1 MSTDFRDLK
10 VGDAVRLTGPD
21 WESTHNR
28 GANLVVTVD
37 HKVGAQAWHDTDRAV
52 NSLTDSQGFMIGE
65 SYAIERVAPVTP
77 AKSTVQGYTLSLYV
91 SKTDAAEFPGETQE
105 LASITIAHT
114 DLVHLLGQGQNILEV
129 VADG

>member
-10 VGDAVRLTGPD
+10 VGDAVRLTGSD
-21 WESTHNR
+21 WESDHNR

-37 HKVGAQAWHDTDRAV
+37 RKVGAQAWNDTVARV
-52 NSLTDSQGFMIGE
+52 GSLTDSQGFMIGE
-65 SYAIERVAPVTP
+65 SYAIERVAPGTP

-91 SKTDAAEFPGETQE
+91 SKTDGAEFPGETQE
-105 LASITIAHT
+105 LASITISRES
-114 DLVHLLGQGQNILEV
+114 LGSLLRQGQNILEV

>member
-10 VGDAVRLTGPD
+10 VGDAVRLTGSD
-21 WESTHNR
+21 WASDHNR

-37 HKVGAQAWHDTDRAV
+37 RKVGAQAWNDTVRAV
-52 NSLTDSQGFMIGE
+52 NTLTDSQGFMLSE
-65 SYAIERVAPVTP
+65 DYAIERVAPVTP
-77 AKSTVQGYTLSLYV
+77 VKSTVQGYTLSLYV

-105 LASITIAHT
+105 LASITISHES
-114 DLVHLLGQGQNILEV
+114 LGSLLSQGQSILKV